1 MDHHHSILDHIPTA
15 IRGLLDLTSL
25 GLGVATLLD
34 HLPSIAWCFTI
45 VWTAIRIVETA
56 TVQTW
61 LARLRVVTRSEP
73 HGDEKT
79 SDDRPRAE
87 ENSD

>member
-34 HLPSIAWCFTI
+34 HLPSVAWLFTI
-45 VWTAIRIVETA
+45 VWTAIRIIETV
-56 TVQTW
+56 TVQNW
-61 LARLRVVTRSEP
+61 LVRIRTVTRSETYGETP
-73 HGDEKT
+73 ENG
-79 SDDRPRAE
+79 PRAE
-87 ENSD
+87 EDRD